1 VVDPVTGGGA
11 PSRPTVLALE
21 LGRELRRLRGRA
33 GLDPAAAGAA
43 IGVPAEVVEQVER
56 GSAELPDAHLLDLLA
71 RYGLTDPE
79 QYRDHL
85 AVAAKARRLGWWEPH
100 GRLLPAVYTDYLRL
114 ERSASLVRTYG
125 DRFVPRLLQSREYAR
140 AVIALDLDDPRTLP
154 ERVELRMR
162 RQAEALAPGGPTIWA
177 IVSDAALRRPPVDPS
192 AHREQLRHLL
202 ELQERRA
209 IVLQVLPAASSDG
222 LTAAGSFTLLRFA
235 ERFLDDVVYL
245 QQTTSSL
252 RLDRRPDVE
261 HYTLLLDRLTARAEQ
276 PRRTTAILCGL
287 LEESGLG

>member
-11 PSRPTVLALE
+11 PPRPTALALE
-21 LGRELRRLRGRA
+21 LGRELRRLRVRA
-33 GLDPAAAGAA
+33 GLDPAVAGAA
-43 IGVPAEVVEQVER
+43 IGVPAEVVEQLER
-56 GSAELPDAHLLDLLA
+56 GSADLADAHLVDLLA

-79 QYRDHL
+79 QCRDHL
-85 AVAAKARRLGWWEPH
+85 AVAAEVRRRGWWDPH

-125 DRFVPRLLQSREYAR
+125 DRFVPRLLQSEEYAR
-140 AVIALDLDDPRTLP
+140 AVIALDLDDQRTLP
-154 ERVELRMR
+154 ERVGMRMR

-177 IVSDAALRRPPVDPS
+177 IVSETALRQPAVDPS
-192 AHREQLRHLL
+192 AHRQQLRHLL
-202 ELQERRA
+202 ELQDARGV
-209 IVLQVLPAASSDG
+209 VLQVLPATSSDG

-235 ERFLDDVVYL
+235 QRFLPDVVYL

-287 LEESGLG
+287 LGESGLG